1 MMPWP
6 KATSPASAVTDVVP
20 SPGFRAATSAA
31 PSVARCIRALAV
43 WCRRRSGPSAT
54 SAVPPVARCIRAL
67 AVWRRGRSGPSLHGI
82 PYNERPG
89 RPLSHTTNARAAS
102 NPCNERPDSL
112 RPIQRAS
119 GAPSDPCN
127 ERPGRP
133 LSHTTNARAPS
144 ACNEWPG
151 ALRPTQQ
158 TRGRP
163 LCKRH
168 SAHVSEKPLWS

>member
-89 RPLSHTTNARAAS
+89 RPLSHTA
-102 NPCNERPDSL
+102 
-112 RPIQRAS
+112 
-119 GAPSDPCN
+119 
-127 ERPGRP
+127 
-133 LSHTTNARAPS
+133 NARAPS
-144 ACNEWPG
+144 ACSERPG
-151 ALRPTQQ
+151 ALRSMQRAAGRPPDHAANARCPSVHTASGRGAFQPMQ
-158 TRGRP
+158 RTRGRP